1 MPYLGVY
8 EARWRA
14 AARSIAWV
22 GTPRRRGPTCVV
34 TPLVIS
40 GISRIVI
47 PCTIALL
54 VAIAISVSIVVRSLV
69 VIARLARVVG
79 IGDSHEFIIGSA
91 SGEHGDS
98 KEYGNQ
104 FHD

>member
-1 MPYLGVY
+1 M
-8 EARWRA
+8 
-14 AARSIAWV
+14 
-22 GTPRRRGPTCVV
+22 
-34 TPLVIS
+34 
-40 GISRIVI
+40 
-47 PCTIALL
+47 
-54 VAIAISVSIVVRSLV
+54 VAIAISGSIVVRSLV

-79 IGDSHEFIIGSA
+79 IGDSHEFIIGGA